1 MGGCLELTRR
11 GAGAKTKA
19 LRLKTTFL

>member
-1 MGGCLELTRR
+1 MGCLELTRR